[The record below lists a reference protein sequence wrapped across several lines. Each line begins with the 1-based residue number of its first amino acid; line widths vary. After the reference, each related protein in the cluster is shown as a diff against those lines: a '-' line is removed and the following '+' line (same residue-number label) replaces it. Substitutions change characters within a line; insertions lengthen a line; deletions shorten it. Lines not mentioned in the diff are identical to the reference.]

1 MLRSMPSAIVMAD
14 AELRILETNEAF
26 VKMFAPDLIEIFKD
40 RPEGLAG
47 GSLDRVV
54 PFVDLFKR
62 TLNSGKDIHKERY
75 AVGDNLYDI
84 AVFEVEKNKIVGAVI
99 TNVTKTEMKREQIAQ
114 KAQEVI
120 EKNIATVQNIA
131 CLLGEHMVDTEL
143 LLSQIAQGY
152 DEKLQS
158 NDEHSGNGE

>member
-1 MLRSMPSAIVMAD
+1 MLSPFLRALSDLELAI
-14 AELRILETNEAF
+14 
-26 VKMFAPDLIEIFKD
+26 
-40 RPEGLAG
+40 
-47 GSLDRVV
+47 
-54 PFVDLFKR
+54 
-62 TLNSGKDIHKERY
+62 
-75 AVGDNLYDI
+75 
-84 AVFEVEKNKIVGAVI
+84 VFEVEKNKIVGAVI